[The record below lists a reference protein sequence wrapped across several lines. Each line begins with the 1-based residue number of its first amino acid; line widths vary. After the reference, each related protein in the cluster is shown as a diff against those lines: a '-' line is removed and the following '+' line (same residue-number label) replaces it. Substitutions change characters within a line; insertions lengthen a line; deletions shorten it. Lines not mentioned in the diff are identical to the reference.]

1 MMVDRVLSIDKPADA
16 APIADQPTRTKGAPN
31 RRRFTEENVR
41 RLELPADGQV
51 VWWDEKTTGLS
62 VLLSQKT
69 RTYRCTFIL
78 HGKKISDKIGR
89 VGEVKLE
96 DARKQVIRWR
106 GQASLGTDP
115 RHEKAGKETFGD
127 VVERFITDYCKANQR
142 TWDQTERALKVNCEK
157 WWSKPIDTITSKDVH
172 QLLDGFAREGHPYKA
187 RNTRVMLRK
196 LYAWAKTR
204 QLVKAQLIEGPD
216 DYERRHRERV
226 YSDDEVKTI
235 WRAADKLNP
244 MESAFVKLLVLLA
257 PRKTALACMRRSQWD
272 NSTDPTVWTTP
283 HELTKSRKRLRD
295 PRKRC
300 IYVTPL
306 PLLAIRI
313 LKGIPRDTDPDVV
326 FPGLS
331 VYTTKSGHPKLNTQT
346 IVDRL
351 QQHGFKGFVPHAC
364 RHTISTFLENEGHS
378 EFERGLVLNHAGTS
392 VTAGYSHGFA
402 GKLKLE
408 LLTKWSD
415 HVERLVMPAGVTLL
429 R

>member
-1 MMVDRVLSIDKPADA
+1 MTLEPTSVNTDKTRKPAM
-16 APIADQPTRTKGAPN
+16 RMW
-31 RRRFTEENVR
+31 FTEDNVGK
-41 RLELPADGQV
+41 LGCPTDGQV
-51 VWWDEKTTGLS
+51 MVWDEKVTGLS
-62 VLLSQKT
+62 VLLSEKT
-69 RTYRCTFIL
+69 KTYRCTFAL
-78 HGKKISDKIGR
+78 HGKTISKKIGR

-96 DARKQVIRWR
+96 EARKTTIRWR

-115 RHEKAGKETFGD
+115 RHEKASKETFGH

-142 TWDQTERALKVNCEK
+142 TWPQTERILRVNCEK
-157 WWSKPIDTITSKDVH
+157 WWSRPIDAITPKDAH

-187 RNTRVMLRK
+187 RSTRLILRK
-196 LYAWAKTR
+196 MYVWAKTR

-216 DYERRHRERV
+216 DYERRHRDRV
-226 YSDDEVKTI
+226 YDDAALKAI
-235 WRAADKLNP
+235 WKAADKLNP
-244 MESAFVKLLVLLA
+244 VESAFVKLLVLLA

-272 NSTDPTVWTTP
+272 NSTDPTAWTTP
-283 HELTKSRKRLRD
+283 HELTKSRKRLWD
-295 PRKRC
+295 PRKRRT
-300 IYVTPL
+300 YVTPL
-306 PLLAIRI
+306 PPLAIRI
-313 LKGIPRDTDPDVV
+313 LKGIPRCTDPDIV

-331 VYTTKSGHPKLNTQT
+331 LHMTKSGQPELSTQT

-351 QQHGFKGFVPHAC
+351 RRHGFKGFAPHAC

-378 EFERGLVLNHAGTS
+378 EFERGLVLNHAGTG